1 MIQQNILLQLTV
13 EQKAKMPQGL
23 CMICCGQFHRMYKFI
38 NQIKECN
45 HKLMVM
51 ITDNQLDCL
60 QEDVI
65 DIPREDAV
73 VNIEQ
78 CRDTINTNRNKCDK
92 DEITTTDRPNI
103 SKDYVRTTPGVAIL
117 SNSKTTVVRLQHAE
131 HTEVLDLK
139 QYKRSTYK
147 DNVEAEVNNSQ
158 AELSFHDLNYDKM
171 YVLYC
176 SVLLCKYNFFLS
188 S

>member
-1 MIQQNILLQLTV
+1 MIQNILLQLTV

-73 VNIEQ
+73 ENIEQ
-78 CRDTINTNRNKCDK
+78 CQDTINTNRNQCDK
-92 DEITTTDRPNI
+92 YEIATTDGPNI
-103 SKDYVRTTPGVAIL
+103 SKDHGRISRGVTI
-117 SNSKTTVVRLQHAE
+117 SSYSKKTVGRLQYEE
-131 HTEVLDLK
+131 HTEVLNLN

-147 DNVEAEVNNSQ
+147 DNVEAEISNSRT
-158 AELSFHDLNYDKM
+158 ELNFHELDSDKT

-176 SVLLCKYNFFLS
+176 SVLLYKF
-188 S
+188 